1 MNRREAA
8 VELLTAYRWW
18 IGSATVVAVG
28 LAVWFGLPE
37 IPEIPRGPRLFAVG
51 ALAAI
56 ALGYAPA
63 MKIVE
68 YLYSPEGT
76 YLVDIDARDNGFAL
90 YHLSPE
96 KWEHL
101 EVETGELYR
110 LKTSA
115 DAYACRQYWPD
126 YDVCMGTW
134 RGSASDLELLE
145 ERERIDEIRETLEQ
159 QAQEGLTMR
168 MKVGSIVRTAVRDI
182 VNDLVS
188 QYEGTAIHGGERVET
203 TKSASETNSAG
214 LSIKT
219 GTSSAPT
226 RNPAR
231 TRTRASN
238 RPRQMGVSRRDSHDR
253 LAVEV
258 RPLSGPLASRH
269 PRTGAT
275 PRWPGR
281 RP

>member
-28 LAVWFGLPE
+28 LAWWFGLPDL
-37 IPEIPRGPRLFAVG
+37 PTIPREPRLFTVG

-63 MKIVE
+63 MRLVDW
-68 YLYSPEGT
+68 LYSPGGT

-90 YHLSPE
+90 YRLSPE
-96 KWEHL
+96 KWEKL
-101 EVETGELYR
+101 SVESGELYR

-126 YDVCMGTW
+126 YDVCIGTW

-145 ERERIDEIRETLEQ
+145 ERERIDEIRTTLEQ
-159 QAQEGLTMR
+159 QAQEGLSIRTR
-168 MKVGSIVRTAVRDI
+168 MGSIVRTAVRGI

-188 QYEGTAIHGGERVET
+188 QYEGTAVHKGERIEQAVQEALNDHDIQDMEERERQEQERQEHQDSPDLGTEVDDDLPERAVADGGESDE
-203 TKSASETNSAG
+203 
-214 LSIKT
+214 
-219 GTSSAPT
+219 
-226 RNPAR
+226 
-231 TRTRASN
+231 
-238 RPRQMGVSRRDSHDR
+238 
-253 LAVEV
+253 
-258 RPLSGPLASRH
+258 
-269 PRTGAT
+269 
-275 PRWPGR
+275 
-281 RP
+281 

>member
-76 YLVDIDARDNGFAL
+76 YLVDIDSRDNGFAL

-96 KWEHL
+96 KWKHL

-188 QYEGTAIHGGERVET
+188 QYEGTAIHRGERVEDAVNEAMKDHNLRDDEEREREEQRQT
-203 TKSASETNSAG
+203 EHQDGDKFGPDPKPGENPNPGQQPAATDGGE
-214 LSIKT
+214 
-219 GTSSAPT
+219 PT
-226 RNPAR
+226 
-231 TRTRASN
+231 
-238 RPRQMGVSRRDSHDR
+238 
-253 LAVEV
+253 
-258 RPLSGPLASRH
+258 
-269 PRTGAT
+269 
-275 PRWPGR
+275 
-281 RP
+281 